1 MLHSRNLIVVY
12 KFNLHVY
19 YTTPSYYT
27 YICVVVAV
35 LVLVAKVWGVDIV
48 VAIAVV
54 KLVMEAGGGCL
65 HSS

>member
-1 MLHSRNLIVVY
+1 MC
-12 KFNLHVY
+12 
-19 YTTPSYYT
+19 TTPLPYYT

-35 LVLVAKVWGVDIV
+35 LVLVAEVWGVDIV

>member
-1 MLHSRNLIVVY
+1 MC
-12 KFNLHVY
+12 
-19 YTTPSYYT
+19 TTPLPYFT

-35 LVLVAKVWGVDIV
+35 FVLVAEVWGVDIV
-48 VAIAVV
+48 MAVAVV